1 MKKLFGITLGLLFG
15 LLLAFILLEGT
26 VRLMGTED
34 ADGNFTVLNRQLKPY
49 RLPIQAVEEQVAA
62 YQASDSSY
70 VIYDAELGW
79 THRPNSASQNGNYLY
94 NSQGVRTGPDRPV
107 FSAESTEDV
116 LRIALFGDSFVH
128 GDDVPYEATWAYY
141 LEQSLAEEG
150 VAVEILNFGV
160 GGYGIDQ
167 AYWRWQTAGKAFTP
181 DLVLFGF
188 QPTDVWRNVNILRPL
203 NIVGGGLPFSKP
215 RAVLEQSGLR
225 VLNRPALLPEEVPQ
239 TMRNIDTWPLVEYEW
254 FYDEDDFSG
263 RWWQRSRALALLAE
277 LIAESTGQ
285 TVAEEAEWYAI
296 SAEPAQLTTAIID
309 EFATEVEATG
319 AQFAIVHLPK
329 WSHVDMIRDG
339 TTLPYIDLL
348 DTLKTDYTT
357 IDPGPA
363 LALAAEEH
371 GIENVFIAHY
381 APLGNQIVAN
391 ELANWLLNNEN

>member
-1 MKKLFGITLGLLFG
+1 M
-15 LLLAFILLEGT
+15 
-26 VRLMGTED
+26 
-34 ADGNFTVLNRQLKPY
+34 
-49 RLPIQAVEEQVAA
+49 
-62 YQASDSSY
+62 AS
-70 VIYDAELGW
+70 I
-79 THRPNSASQNGNYLY
+79 R
-94 NSQGVRTGPDRPV
+94 R
-107 FSAESTEDV
+107 
-116 LRIALFGDSFVH
+116 
-128 GDDVPYEATWAYY
+128 
-141 LEQSLAEEG
+141 
-150 VAVEILNFGV
+150 
-160 GGYGIDQ
+160 
-167 AYWRWQTAGKAFTP
+167 YWRWQTAGKAFTP

-203 NIVGGGLPFSKP
+203 NIVGGGLPFPS
-215 RAVLEQSGLR
+215 R
-225 VLNRPALLPEEVPQ
+225 VPSLNKADCGFSIARHYCQKKYHKQCA
-239 TMRNIDTWPLVEYEW
+239 TSTHGLVEYEW

-296 SAEPAQLTTAIID
+296 SAELAQLTTAIID

-329 WSHVDMIRDG
+329 WPHVDMIRDG

-391 ELANWLLNNEN
+391 ELANWLLNNDN